1 MGNPQ
6 KAKGD
11 KYEVDL
17 AKWFNENV
25 FNYEQCQR
33 APLSG
38 GGRVGLH
45 AGGADLLGTTGIF
58 VEAKRVERLNFR
70 DAMLQAERN
79 VEQTNSPEMPTVI
92 TRRNREAL
100 DDSLVVLRLKC
111 FKELYVAWLKQEG
124 YLNVGV
130 RDGSERCLLDDQ
142 TGAEERR

>member
-17 AKWFNENV
+17 SKYFNE
-25 FNYEQCQR
+25 FIYGEEQCQR

-38 GGRVGLH
+38 GGKIGLH
-45 AGGADLLGTTGIF
+45 AGGADLLGTTGLF

-70 DAMLQAERN
+70 DAMSQAERN
-79 VEQTNSPEMPTVI
+79 IAQTRSPEYAVVI

-100 DDSLVVLRLKC
+100 DDSVCMMRLKDY
-111 FKELYVAWLKQEG
+111 KELYKAWLQVNG
-124 YLNVGV
+124 YNH
-130 RDGSERCLLDDQ
+130 
-142 TGAEERR
+142 T